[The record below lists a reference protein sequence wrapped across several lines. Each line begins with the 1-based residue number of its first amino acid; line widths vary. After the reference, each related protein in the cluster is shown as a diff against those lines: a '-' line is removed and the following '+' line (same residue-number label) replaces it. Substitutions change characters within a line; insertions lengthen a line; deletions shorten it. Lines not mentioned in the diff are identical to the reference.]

1 MKRTTITLILAVI
14 LVLAMAMPVS
24 AAIDLQPIGG
34 VTPQGTEGISLFS
47 AVPLGET
54 DAEFAGGTG
63 TEQDPYL
70 IETKAQLNNVRNY
83 LSAYFKLAADIE
95 FTESDFAAGGAFYN
109 EGAGWVP
116 IGANANNAFTG
127 VFDGNG
133 HTIRGLQVNIS
144 GTSTVYA
151 GLFKGNKGTIQNLGM
166 TEGSVSAKTTSNY
179 AYAGGIA
186 GYNYGTISNS
196 YNTGSV
202 SASSKY
208 AYVGGIAGDNS
219 GTISDSYNTGSV
231 SASSSSSSSKAY
243 AGGIAGY
250 NDEGTI
256 SNSYNT
262 GSVSASSSF
271 SSYAG
276 GIAGSN
282 SSSGTIEEC
291 YYLDI
296 ITKGVGSGTDSCVKC
311 SAEEMQ
317 KQSTFAGFD
326 FESVWSIE

>member
-24 AAIDLQPIGG
+24 AAIDLPPIGE

-70 IETKAQLNNVRNY
+70 IGTKAQLNNVRNH
-83 LSAYFKLAADIE
+83 LSAHFKLTADIV
-95 FTESDFAAGGAFYN
+95 FTESDFVEGGAFYN

-116 IGANANNAFTG
+116 IGADSSNDFTG

-133 HTIRGLQVNIS
+133 HTIRGLYVNIS
-144 GTSTVYA
+144 GTSDVYA
-151 GLFKGNKGTIQNLGM
+151 GLFGYNRGTIQNLGM
-166 TEGSVSAKTTSNY
+166 TDGSVSAETTSGS

-186 GYNYGTISNS
+186 GRNSRTISNS

-202 SASSKY
+202 S
-208 AYVGGIAGDNS
+208 GGN
-219 GTISDSYNTGSV
+219 
-231 SASSSSSSSKAY
+231 Y
-243 AGGIAGY
+243 AGGIAGE
-250 NDEGTI
+250 NFEGTI

-262 GSVSASSSF
+262 GSVSASSSY
-271 SSYAG
+271 SAYAG
-276 GIAGSN
+276 GIAGENYYGTISN
-282 SSSGTIEEC
+282 SYNTGNVSASSS
-291 YYLDI
+291 Y
-296 ITKGVGSGTDSCVKC
+296 
-311 SAEEMQ
+311 SAY
-317 KQSTFAGFD
+317 AG
-326 FESVWSIE
+326 